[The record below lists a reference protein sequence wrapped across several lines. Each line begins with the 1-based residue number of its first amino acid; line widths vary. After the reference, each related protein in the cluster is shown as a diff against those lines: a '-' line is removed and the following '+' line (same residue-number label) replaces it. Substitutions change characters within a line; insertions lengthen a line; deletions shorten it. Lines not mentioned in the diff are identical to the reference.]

1 MCLLVEFLL
10 AVTVALKQHL
20 AAQVTQRIQ
29 VLSFSFTP
37 QYFSHLSMSRYQI
50 LHSCRIMSMG
60 TQGLMEGSRMVP
72 TNRKVQSGCETGV
85 LFKMI
90 CWEGVQCYEK
100 ISRCKISRGWCS
112 NSLHMDLGCSCF
124 RHLKQYSLVKS
135 ISCRCDG

>member
-10 AVTVALKQHL
+10 AVTVTLKQHL
-20 AAQVTQRIQ
+20 TAQVTQRIQ

-37 QYFSHLSMSRYQI
+37 QYFSHLSMSHYQI

-90 CWEGVQCYEK
+90 CWEGVQYYEK
-100 ISRCKISRGWCS
+100 ISQMQDIQG
-112 NSLHMDLGCSCF
+112 
-124 RHLKQYSLVKS
+124 LVFKFFAHGS
-135 ISCRCDG
+135 WLQLFQTFKAVFTSQIDIL